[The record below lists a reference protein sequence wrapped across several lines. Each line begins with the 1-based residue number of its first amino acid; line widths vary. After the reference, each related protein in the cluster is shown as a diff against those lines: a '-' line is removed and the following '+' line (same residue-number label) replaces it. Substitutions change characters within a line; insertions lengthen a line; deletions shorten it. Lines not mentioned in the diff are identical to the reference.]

1 MYLSLLSDII
11 IIIIIIIVIVVIIG
25 INVDDSSCP
34 VPGKPIITNPGLNT
48 ANHGIKLNVIPQIDS
63 VPESMIKTNLGRNCV
78 LNLTHLAGVINSLI
92 GGEKF
97 VKTYKVADLLFHKYA
112 KESSNS
118 KKLTSTN

>member
-1 MYLSLLSDII
+1 MIALA
-11 IIIIIIIVIVVIIG
+11 
-25 INVDDSSCP
+25 P

-48 ANHGIKLNVIPQIDS
+48 ANHGIKFNVIPQIDS

-97 VKTYKVADLLFHKYA
+97 VKHAKWQTYCFTK
-112 KESSNS
+112 N
-118 KKLTSTN
+118 